1 MELDIFDGQVT
12 KGWPQWL
19 SYVSFKCGNSL
30 CQQAGMIVQI
40 KNVAV

>member
-19 SYVSFKCGNSL
+19 NVSFKCGNSL